1 VVTEEYRSTS
11 VIRTLRER
19 WPLGG
24 PLTGRDAVAAD
35 IAPVLSLDSPRDP
48 ADWPAVIAHPVPPY
62 LRAVPAPASAL
73 RGLGR
78 AAFHACLALAEDRG
92 RGSAALTADEDV
104 SRARALELISDLGG
118 DAFPH
123 LRG

>member
-1 VVTEEYRSTS
+1 VTARS
-11 VIRTLRER
+11 
-19 WPLGG
+19 
-24 PLTGRDAVAAD
+24 
-35 IAPVLSLDSPRDP
+35 
-48 ADWPAVIAHPVPPY
+48 VPPY
-62 LRAVPAPASAL
+62 LSTVPAPAAAL

-104 SRARALELISDLGG
+104 SRARALELISDLGA

-123 LRG
+123 LHGD